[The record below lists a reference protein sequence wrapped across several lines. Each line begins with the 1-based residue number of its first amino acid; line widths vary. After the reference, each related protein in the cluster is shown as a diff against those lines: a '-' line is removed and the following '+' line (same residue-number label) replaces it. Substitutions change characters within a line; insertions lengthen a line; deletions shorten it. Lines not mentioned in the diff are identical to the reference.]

1 MPTDPAPTADDIIGG
16 YMQIIERAHEH
27 GLRFVAATLT
37 PFAGSFQGTPMSGYY
52 TPEKEAIR
60 EDVNAWIR
68 GNKTADGLIDFD
80 KVLADPRN
88 PEHINPVYDCGDHLH
103 PNDAGYQ
110 AMAKAVN
117 LTLLVPKARGNMKA
131 APDLH

>member
-1 MPTDPAPTADDIIGG
+1 
-16 YMQIIERAHEH
+16 
-27 GLRFVAATLT
+27 
-37 PFAGSFQGTPMSGYY
+37 MSGYY

-60 EDVNAWIR
+60 EEVNAWIR

-117 LTLLVPKARGNMKA
+117 LTLLVPEVRANMKA
-131 APDLH
+131 APDRH